1 MLSPVALDNKCS
13 HHASIA
19 FLLQKNLHV
28 LKVKSHRVRLEKI
41 VADHACKMKTKHVF
55 PRERPIV
62 ETRHVLFLYL
72 PEGKMTYGV
81 WHNFQLPTA
90 ARAFFSFVFLK
101 LDSGFLDNRLRQFNT
116 RAHQSLANEKQ
127 RGR

>member
-28 LKVKSHRVRLEKI
+28 LKIKRHRVRLEKI
-41 VADHACKMKTKHVF
+41 VADHACKVKTKHVF
-55 PRERPIV
+55 PRERSIV
-62 ETRHVLFLYL
+62 ETRDVLFLYL
-72 PEGKMTYGV
+72 PEGKMTHGV

-90 ARAFFSFVFLK
+90 AGALLSFLFLK
-101 LDSGFLDNRLRQFNT
+101 LDPALPD
-116 RAHQSLANEKQ
+116 
-127 RGR
+127 